1 MTSAS
6 ASASASASSSSSSS
20 TSLAAKMVGLTGG
33 IASGK
38 STVARIFAELGIPVL
53 DADQIA
59 RKLREPGGAA
69 HPLIVKRFGTAEPA
83 QLREIIFRDPAA
95 KADLEKLLHPLIL
108 QASETAAHAALSEN
122 PNAPFLIY
130 EAALLVETGR
140 SNNLAAL
147 IVVDSAPE
155 LRKNRLIA
163 RDGILAELAEKMIL
177 GQISDDLR
185 RQAATFLISNDGIPD
200 GLRSQVT
207 ELIKKLTSL
216 VSKT

>member
-6 ASASASASSSSSSS
+6 ASSSP
-20 TSLAAKMVGLTGG
+20 SLAAKMVGLTGG

-69 HPLIVKRFGTAEPA
+69 HPLIVKRFGTADPA
-83 QLREIIFRDPAA
+83 QLREIIFRDASS
-95 KADLEKLLHPLIL
+95 KSDLEKLLHPLIV
-108 QASETAAHAALSEN
+108 QASETAAQAALSEK

-147 IVVDSAPE
+147 IVVDSATE

-177 GQISDDLR
+177 GQTSDDLR
-185 RQAATFLISNDGIPD
+185 RQAATCLITNNGTPAE
-200 GLRSQVT
+200 LRSQVR
-207 ELIKKLTSL
+207 ELIEKLTLL